1 MADYIRKADQEIPLT
16 PEQVME
22 MARLMKRPSGLMRF
36 IHYIDIDTADGPIN
50 FGKVIKDFQFDMLR
64 TFQDNDR
71 SIILASRQMSKTT
84 LAAAYLLYEATFPKS
99 KGDILI
105 VAHKQGHSM
114 EVLKRL
120 RDMYFSMPMW
130 MKAGMVK
137 NNETSITFDNGMRV
151 IAEATTANAA
161 RGKSLKIVYC
171 DEMSFIPNRIQDEF
185 MAGTGP
191 ALSATR
197 GKMIVTSTPNGSRD
211 LFAKIWFNSGMEW
224 DKKEMTYMRKNQPK
238 NEFEPL
244 FVPYWIDPTKN
255 TPEWISREKRTLD
268 DPVKF
273 KVEFECLD
281 EATEVEV
288 YDQVTNEYKVLTL
301 KEINHQLERDFLT
314 SKITI

>member
-16 PEQVME
+16 QEQVME
-22 MARLMKRPSGLMRF
+22 MARLMKRPTGLMRF

-50 FGKVIKDFQFDMLR
+50 FGKVIKDFQFDMLK
-64 TFQDNDR
+64 TFQNYDR

-84 LAAAYLLYEATFPKS
+84 LAAVYLLYEATFPKS

-171 DEMSFIPNRIQDEF
+171 VDGETKITVRNKITKEIREIDIQD
-185 MAGTGP
+185 
-191 ALSATR
+191 LYL
-197 GKMIVTSTPNGSRD
+197 ND
-211 LFAKIWFNSGMEW
+211 
-224 DKKEMTYMRKNQPK
+224 
-238 NEFEPL
+238 
-244 FVPYWIDPTKN
+244 
-255 TPEWISREKRTLD
+255 
-268 DPVKF
+268 
-273 KVEFECLD
+273 
-281 EATEVEV
+281 
-288 YDQVTNEYKVLTL
+288 EYK
-301 KEINHQLERDFLT
+301 
-314 SKITI
+314 